1 MLAQAAGLAF
11 LAAISPTALV
21 VMTVFLGSASPRQTA
36 IAYALGAFVM
46 TVLMAVGVLLII
58 KSVGLDQPRQHDP
71 RYGVRLGLGVL
82 ALATAAVVAL
92 RRPRPGTSGSGGPD
106 AGAPGEG
113 GPGKGGSGKGGSGK
127 GLMSRLVAHPSPR
140 TAFIAGL
147 ILFAPSATFIA
158 AVQVVASAQ
167 TGTPV
172 TVAGLV
178 IVVALTAAAAW
189 APLLAYLLAPAA
201 TERRLAALNG
211 WLRARG
217 KKLVILALT
226 IAGVALVSNGA
237 LGLAHIL

>member
-1 MLAQAAGLAF
+1 MLAQAAGFAF

-21 VMTVFLGSASPRQTA
+21 VMAVFLGSASPRQTA

-46 TVLMAVGVLLII
+46 TVLMAVGVLLIVRG
-58 KSVGLDQPRQHDP
+58 VGLDQPRQHDP

-92 RRPRPGTSGSGGPD
+92 RRPRQRAAD
-106 AGAPGEG
+106 AGA
-113 GPGKGGSGKGGSGK
+113 SGKGGSGK
-127 GLMSRLVAHPSPR
+127 GLMSRLVARPSPR

-158 AVQVVASAQ
+158 AVQVVASAR
-167 TGTPV
+167 TDTPV
-172 TVAGLV
+172 TVTGLV

-201 TERRLAALNG
+201 TERRLAAVNG

-217 KKLVILALT
+217 KKLVILALA
-226 IAGVALVSNGA
+226 IAGVALVVNGA
-237 LGLAHIL
+237 LGLVHVL